1 MGMISSFEQSGF
13 FPTAFC
19 VERGSFPYFSNS
31 LRFLFLEIK
40 SSNLFFLFNK
50 YKRRTSWFQT
60 DEKI

>member
-40 SSNLFFLFNK
+40 SSNLFF
-50 YKRRTSWFQT
+50 S
-60 DEKI
+60 I